1 MCQNNKDISHL
12 IAQRI
17 LEVPLSEEDNRRL
30 DEWLRASEENRN
42 LYEQIRSKQLAR
54 LILRLQHEDYG
65 EKMADRFSCQVFG
78 RQRRIRL
85 LRWGSVAAM
94 FVLLFS
100 LSFYF
105 WGEHEQQQ
113 IFPGKVILFL
123 IIR

>member
-65 EKMADRFSCQVFG
+65 EKMADRFSRQVFG

-105 WGEHEQQQ
+105 
-113 IFPGKVILFL
+113 
-123 IIR
+123 

>member
-65 EKMADRFSCQVFG
+65 EKWQTAFRVRYSAGNGASAYFGGEVWLLCLCCFFRFLFIFG
-78 RQRRIRL
+78 ASMSSNR
-85 LRWGSVAAM
+85 
-94 FVLLFS
+94 F
-100 LSFYF
+100 
-105 WGEHEQQQ
+105 
-113 IFPGKVILFL
+113 FL
-123 IIR
+123 VKAERC